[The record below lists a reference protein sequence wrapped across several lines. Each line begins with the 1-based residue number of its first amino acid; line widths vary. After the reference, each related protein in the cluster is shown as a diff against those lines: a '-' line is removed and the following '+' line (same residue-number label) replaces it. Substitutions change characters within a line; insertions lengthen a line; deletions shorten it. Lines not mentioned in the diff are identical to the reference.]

1 MSADDPVDC
10 FDVAVVGLGPVGELA
25 AILLARSDLRVL
37 AVDRE
42 ADVYGN
48 PRVGVLD
55 GEALRSLQKAG
66 VYEQAVSDMIC
77 GAGAQ
82 WASRSGRT
90 LATTL
95 PSETPQAHP
104 WLSAIYQPSLD
115 RHLRTALA
123 GYQRVDVRVN
133 QQLTGLVQDAE
144 GVTLE
149 LRDAQGA
156 VSRARA
162 RLVLGC
168 DGANSTVRDAVG
180 VELEGST
187 FTEPWVIVDAKLPE
201 PIAHVP
207 YFRFTM
213 DPAGPRMTGRLAD
226 GNHRWERKVMPHEN
240 HDDVLQPGAAAQMI
254 AEHAD
259 PDTAQILRHV
269 VYTFQAKQA
278 QRWRVGR
285 VMLCGD
291 AAHLMPPM
299 AGQGLN
305 SGIRDVTNLS
315 WKVSAVLQAGAPL
328 ELLDTYEDERRP
340 HVVAMTNLSLRAGRL
355 IMLRSARAA
364 AVRDGALAAMVHIP
378 QVRQHVRQGRY
389 RPPARYRR
397 GLLIGAPSRR
407 SSVGMLFPQPYVRDY
422 GGHEHRLDD
431 IAGSGWRIVG
441 WGEDPRAAL
450 SVHGQRLAA
459 EVLNATFVTLC
470 RPGGRSVTPGAST
483 HVLEDISEMSHRMFR
498 DQPFV
503 VVRPDHYVCANPPR
517 PELDSA
523 IRHIVQ
529 RVSSRR
535 SEPVVGE
542 SDPSAGTWLLDPAT
556 VQVGFAARGMWGLLP
571 VSGHFTQSSG
581 SLTWND
587 DGSAAVYLE
596 VQAASIATGLKAR
609 DHHLR
614 SPDFLDAVAYPTIS
628 FRGHATAQRADA
640 LTVRGELT
648 IRGRTVHTEVEVEIS
663 RQGAEIVGQ
672 TTARITL
679 SDFGIT
685 PRFGIV
691 RPTVDLRMRG
701 RLVAQSADVIELLR
715 RTAAVAQPTALD
727 CRQVR

>member
-1 MSADDPVDC
+1 MVSTC
-10 FDVAVVGLGPVGELA
+10 FDVAVIGLGPVGELA
-25 AILLARSDLRVL
+25 AILLARSGLRVL

-66 VYEQAVSDMIC
+66 VYEQAVRDMMC

-82 WASRSGRT
+82 WTSRSGKI

-104 WLSAIYQPSLD
+104 WLTAIYQPLLD

-123 GYQRVDVRVN
+123 DYQQVDVRVN
-133 QQLTGLVQDAE
+133 HGLTGLVQDTD

-149 LRDAQGA
+149 FRDADGVA
-156 VSRARA
+156 SRARA

-168 DGANSTVRDAVG
+168 DGANSTVREAVG
-180 VELEGST
+180 VQLEGSS
-187 FTEPWVIVDAKLPE
+187 FNEPWVIVDAKLPE

-207 YFRFTM
+207 YFSFTM

-240 HDDVLQPGAAAQMI
+240 RDEILQPDAAAQMI

-269 VYTFQAKQA
+269 IYTFQAKQA

-315 WKVSAVLQAGAPL
+315 WKVSAVLRAGAPL

-355 IMLRSARAA
+355 IMLRSSRAA
-364 AVRDGALAAMVHIP
+364 AVRDSTLAALMRIP

-407 SSVGMLFPQPYVRDY
+407 SSVGMLFPQPYVRTY
-422 GGHEHRLDD
+422 SGHEHRLDD
-431 IAGSGWRIVG
+431 IAGSGWRIIG
-441 WGEDPRAAL
+441 WGDDPRAGL
-450 SVHGQRLAA
+450 SVQGQRLAQ
-459 EVLNATFVTLC
+459 EVLDATFVTLC
-470 RPGGRSVTPGAST
+470 SPGGRPVTPGASPQ
-483 HVLEDISEMSHRMFR
+483 VLEDISETSRRMFR
-498 DQPFV
+498 DHPFV
-503 VVRPDHYVCANPPR
+503 VVRPDHYVCANPAR
-517 PELDSA
+517 HDLDSA
-523 IRHIVQ
+523 IRHIAQ
-529 RVSSRR
+529 RVSRR
-535 SEPVVGE
+535 ASDTAVGE
-542 SDPSAGTWLLDPAT
+542 PAAQLTGTWLLDPAT
-556 VQVGFAARGMWGLLP
+556 AHMGFAARGMWGLLP
-571 VSGHFTQSSG
+571 VSGYFAQSAG
-581 SLTWND
+581 SLVWNA
-587 DGSAAVYLE
+587 DGSAAVHLE
-596 VQAASIATGLKAR
+596 VQADSIVTGLRGR

-628 FRGHATAQRADA
+628 FHGHATAQRADT

-648 IRGRTVHTEVEVEIS
+648 IRGRAIHTEVEVAIS
-663 RQGAEIVGQ
+663 RQGAEIVG
-672 TTARITL
+672 TTASRITL

-685 PRFGIV
+685 PPFGMV
-691 RPTVDLRMRG
+691 RPTVDLRMHG
-701 RLVAQSADVIELLR
+701 RLITENTNDY
-715 RTAAVAQPTALD
+715 
-727 CRQVR
+727 